1 MKIAITGTTRGLG
14 KYLFDSFSVDN
25 TVITF
30 NRGDNL
36 NYFLH
41 GIKGVDLFI
50 SSSYLDGYQVQLFDQ
65 TKNIVEKMVV
75 IGSIAADNQDPY
87 LPEYSVNKRTLQ
99 DKIQIPNENILY
111 LKLTGLSY
119 RKPQAIVDVI
129 NLWLQNPIFKTVE
142 FYPDE

>member
-119 RKPQAIVDVI
+119 RKP
-129 NLWLQNPIFKTVE
+129 
-142 FYPDE
+142 